1 MKNDVF
7 EKLIYHNNSPKK
19 LDSIIIHLWPNAYK
33 NKETEKEINA
43 EMGKPFG
50 LIEKL
55 KLGGIG
61 SRRMIIENFSE
72 DIKNLT
78 LKVSGIQYANIE
90 LRPNG
95 IIVHINQG
103 IYTHAWTIPYFRLSV
118 FNGDFF
124 TIHGGGSH
132 IQFNK
137 EKSWKENKEF
147 LQKIVKLK
155 SEFVSV

>member
-1 MKNDVF
+1 MGLYN
-7 EKLIYHNNSPKK
+7 IT
-19 LDSIIIHLWPNAYK
+19 YK

-72 DIKNLT
+72 DIKILA

>member
-1 MKNDVF
+1 MGLYN
-7 EKLIYHNNSPKK
+7 IT
-19 LDSIIIHLWPNAYK
+19 YK

-72 DIKNLT
+72 DLKNLA

-95 IIVHINQG
+95 VIIHINQG
-103 IYTHAWTIPYFRLSV
+103 IYTHAWTIPYFRLSI

-124 TIHGGGSH
+124 TVHGGGSH

-155 SEFVSV
+155 SEFIPA

>member
-1 MKNDVF
+1 MGLYN
-7 EKLIYHNNSPKK
+7 IT
-19 LDSIIIHLWPNAYK
+19 YK

-55 KLGGIG
+55 RLGGIG

-72 DIKNLT
+72 DLKNLA

-95 IIVHINQG
+95 VIIHINQG
-103 IYTHAWTIPYFRLSV
+103 IYTHAWTIPYFRLSI
-118 FNGDFF
+118 FNGDYF
-124 TIHGGGSH
+124 TVHGGGSH

-155 SEFVSV
+155 SEFVPA

>member
-1 MKNDVF
+1 MGLYN
-7 EKLIYHNNSPKK
+7 IT
-19 LDSIIIHLWPNAYK
+19 YK
-33 NKETEKEINA
+33 NKETEKEINV

-72 DIKNLT
+72 DIKNLK

-132 IQFNK
+132 IKFNK

>member
-1 MKNDVF
+1 MGLYN
-7 EKLIYHNNSPKK
+7 IT
-19 LDSIIIHLWPNAYK
+19 YK

-55 KLGGIG
+55 RLGGIG

-72 DIKNLT
+72 DLSSLA

-95 IIVHINQG
+95 VIVHINQG
-103 IYTHAWTIPYFRLSV
+103 IYTHAWTIPYFRLSI

-137 EKSWKENKEF
+137 EKSWKENKDF

-155 SEFVSV
+155 SEFVPA

>member
-1 MKNDVF
+1 MGLYN
-7 EKLIYHNNSPKK
+7 IT
-19 LDSIIIHLWPNAYK
+19 YK
-33 NKETEKEINA
+33 NKETEKEINS

>member
-1 MKNDVF
+1 MGLYN
-7 EKLIYHNNSPKK
+7 IT
-19 LDSIIIHLWPNAYK
+19 YK

-72 DIKNLT
+72 DIKNLA

>member
-1 MKNDVF
+1 MG
-7 EKLIYHNNSPKK
+7 LY
-19 LDSIIIHLWPNAYK
+19 SITFK

-72 DIKNLT
+72 DIKNLA

-137 EKSWKENKEF
+137 EKSWKENKDF

-155 SEFVSV
+155 SKFVSV

>member
-1 MKNDVF
+1 MGLYN
-7 EKLIYHNNSPKK
+7 IT
-19 LDSIIIHLWPNAYK
+19 YK

-72 DIKNLT
+72 DIKNLA

-137 EKSWKENKEF
+137 EKSWKENKDF

-155 SEFVSV
+155 SKFVSV

>member
-1 MKNDVF
+1 MGLYN
-7 EKLIYHNNSPKK
+7 IT
-19 LDSIIIHLWPNAYK
+19 YK

-43 EMGKPFG
+43 EMGNPFG

-72 DIKNLT
+72 DIKNLA

-137 EKSWKENKEF
+137 EKSWKENKDF

>member
-1 MKNDVF
+1 MGLYN
-7 EKLIYHNNSPKK
+7 IT
-19 LDSIIIHLWPNAYK
+19 YK

-43 EMGKPFG
+43 EIGKPFD

-72 DIKNLT
+72 DIKNLA

>member
-1 MKNDVF
+1 MGLYN
-7 EKLIYHNNSPKK
+7 IT
-19 LDSIIIHLWPNAYK
+19 YK

-55 KLGGIG
+55 NLGGIG
-61 SRRMIIENFSE
+61 ARRMIIENFSE

>member
-1 MKNDVF
+1 MGLYN
-7 EKLIYHNNSPKK
+7 IT
-19 LDSIIIHLWPNAYK
+19 YK

-43 EMGKPFG
+43 EMGKPFS

>member
-1 MKNDVF
+1 MGLYN
-7 EKLIYHNNSPKK
+7 IT
-19 LDSIIIHLWPNAYK
+19 YK

-55 KLGGIG
+55 RLGGIG

-72 DIKNLT
+72 DISSLA

-103 IYTHAWTIPYFRLSV
+103 IYTHAWTIPYFRLSI

-137 EKSWKENKEF
+137 EKSWKENKDF

-155 SEFVSV
+155 SEFVPA

>member
-1 MKNDVF
+1 MGLYN
-7 EKLIYHNNSPKK
+7 IT
-19 LDSIIIHLWPNAYK
+19 YK

-103 IYTHAWTIPYFRLSV
+103 IYTHAWTIPYLGYLFLMAIFSPFMEEEV
-118 FNGDFF
+118 TFNLTKKKAGKK
-124 TIHGGGSH
+124 T
-132 IQFNK
+132 
-137 EKSWKENKEF
+137 KSFYKK
-147 LQKIVKLK
+147 
-155 SEFVSV
+155 

>member
-1 MKNDVF
+1 MGLYN
-7 EKLIYHNNSPKK
+7 IT
-19 LDSIIIHLWPNAYK
+19 YK

>member
-1 MKNDVF
+1 MGLYN
-7 EKLIYHNNSPKK
+7 IT
-19 LDSIIIHLWPNAYK
+19 YK

-72 DIKNLT
+72 DIKNLK

-137 EKSWKENKEF
+137 EKSWKENKDF

-155 SEFVSV
+155 SKFVSV

>member
-1 MKNDVF
+1 MGLYN
-7 EKLIYHNNSPKK
+7 IT
-19 LDSIIIHLWPNAYK
+19 YK

-55 KLGGIG
+55 RLGGIG

-72 DIKNLT
+72 DLKNLA

-95 IIVHINQG
+95 IIIHINQG
-103 IYTHAWTIPYFRLSV
+103 IYTHAWTIPYFRLSI
-118 FNGDFF
+118 FNGNFF
-124 TIHGGGSH
+124 TVHGGGSH

-155 SEFVSV
+155 SEFIPA

>member
-1 MKNDVF
+1 MGLYN
-7 EKLIYHNNSPKK
+7 IT
-19 LDSIIIHLWPNAYK
+19 YK
-33 NKETEKEINA
+33 NKEIENEINA

-72 DIKNLT
+72 DIKNLA

>member
-1 MKNDVF
+1 MGLYN
-7 EKLIYHNNSPKK
+7 IT
-19 LDSIIIHLWPNAYK
+19 YK

-72 DIKNLT
+72 DIKNLA

-103 IYTHAWTIPYFRLSV
+103 IYTHAWTIPYFRLSI

-124 TIHGGGSH
+124 TIHGGGNY

>member
-1 MKNDVF
+1 MGLYN
-7 EKLIYHNNSPKK
+7 IT
-19 LDSIIIHLWPNAYK
+19 YK

-43 EMGKPFG
+43 EMGRPFG

-72 DIKNLT
+72 DIKNLA

>member
-1 MKNDVF
+1 MG
-7 EKLIYHNNSPKK
+7 LHN
-19 LDSIIIHLWPNAYK
+19 ITYK

-55 KLGGIG
+55 RLGGIG

-72 DIKNLT
+72 DISSLA

-103 IYTHAWTIPYFRLSV
+103 IYTHAWTIPYFRLSI

-124 TIHGGGSH
+124 TIYGGGSH

-137 EKSWKENKEF
+137 EKSWKENKDF

-155 SEFVSV
+155 SEFVPA

>member
-1 MKNDVF
+1 MGLYN
-7 EKLIYHNNSPKK
+7 IT
-19 LDSIIIHLWPNAYK
+19 YK
-33 NKETEKEINA
+33 NKEIEKEINA

-55 KLGGIG
+55 RLGGIG

-72 DIKNLT
+72 DLKNLA

-95 IIVHINQG
+95 VIIHINQG
-103 IYTHAWTIPYFRLSV
+103 IYTHAWTIPYFRLSI

-124 TIHGGGSH
+124 TVHGGGSH

-155 SEFVSV
+155 SEFVPA

>member
-1 MKNDVF
+1 MCIRDRYN
-7 EKLIYHNNSPKK
+7 IT
-19 LDSIIIHLWPNAYK
+19 YK

>member
-1 MKNDVF
+1 MGLYN
-7 EKLIYHNNSPKK
+7 IT
-19 LDSIIIHLWPNAYK
+19 YK

-43 EMGKPFG
+43 EMGKSFG

-55 KLGGIG
+55 RLGGIG

-72 DIKNLT
+72 DISSLA

-95 IIVHINQG
+95 VIVHINQG
-103 IYTHAWTIPYFRLSV
+103 IYTHAWTIPYYRLSI

-137 EKSWKENKEF
+137 EKSWKENKDF
-147 LQKIVKLK
+147 LQKIVKLR
-155 SEFVSV
+155 SEFVTA

>member
-1 MKNDVF
+1 MGLYN
-7 EKLIYHNNSPKK
+7 IT
-19 LDSIIIHLWPNAYK
+19 YK

-72 DIKNLT
+72 DIKNLA
-78 LKVSGIQYANIE
+78 LKVSGIQYAKIE

-103 IYTHAWTIPYFRLSV
+103 IYTHAWTITYFRLSV

>member
-1 MKNDVF
+1 MGLYN
-7 EKLIYHNNSPKK
+7 IT
-19 LDSIIIHLWPNAYK
+19 YK

-147 LQKIVKLK
+147 LQKILK
-155 SEFVSV
+155 KSRRFF

>member
-1 MKNDVF
+1 MG
-7 EKLIYHNNSPKK
+7 LHN
-19 LDSIIIHLWPNAYK
+19 ITYK

-55 KLGGIG
+55 RLGGIG

-72 DIKNLT
+72 DLSSLA

-95 IIVHINQG
+95 VIVHINQG
-103 IYTHAWTIPYFRLSV
+103 IYTHAWTIPYFRLSI

-124 TIHGGGSH
+124 TVHGGGSH

-155 SEFVSV
+155 SEFVPA

>member
-1 MKNDVF
+1 MGLYN
-7 EKLIYHNNSPKK
+7 IT
-19 LDSIIIHLWPNAYK
+19 YK

-155 SEFVSV
+155 YEFFSV

>member
-1 MKNDVF
+1 MGLYN
-7 EKLIYHNNSPKK
+7 IT
-19 LDSIIIHLWPNAYK
+19 YK
-33 NKETEKEINA
+33 NKETEREINA

-72 DIKNLT
+72 DIKNLK

>member
-1 MKNDVF
+1 MG
-7 EKLIYHNNSPKK
+7 LHN
-19 LDSIIIHLWPNAYK
+19 ITYK

-55 KLGGIG
+55 RLGGIG

-72 DIKNLT
+72 DISSLA

-103 IYTHAWTIPYFRLSV
+103 IYTHAWTIPYFRLSI

-137 EKSWKENKEF
+137 EKSWKENKDF

-155 SEFVSV
+155 SEFVPA